1 MKKLK
6 LRGGDVFS
14 NIMFFIILIITSIF
28 TILIIWILIKLLNKG
43 LDGLNIMIDN
53 INYFISTSIS
63 VSINS
68 FNFVITLINVI
79 GIMLT
84 PIVSII
90 NFFRTII

>member
-1 MKKLK
+1 MKK

-28 TILIIWILIKLLNKG
+28 VIIIIWALIQVINHG
-43 LDGLNIMIDN
+43 LVGLNNMIDK

-63 VSINS
+63 VAINS
-68 FNFVITLINVI
+68 FNIVITIINVI
-79 GIMLT
+79 GNMLN

-90 NFFRTII
+90 NFLRQMM

>member
-1 MKKLK
+1 MKK

-28 TILIIWILIKLLNKG
+28 TIIIIWILIKLLNSG

-90 NFFRTII
+90 NWFRTII